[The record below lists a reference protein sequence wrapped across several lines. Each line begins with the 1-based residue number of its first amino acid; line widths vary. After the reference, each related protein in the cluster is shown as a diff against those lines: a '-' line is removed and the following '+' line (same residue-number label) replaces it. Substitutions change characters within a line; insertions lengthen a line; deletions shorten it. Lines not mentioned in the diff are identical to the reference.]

1 MDRLITPRRSRWTR
15 DLTFYVAD
23 AILVALSVI
32 SSFII
37 RFDGQ
42 VPSGQV
48 RNLFAF
54 LSFALVLKMLV
65 FSWQRL
71 YRISWAHVSF
81 AELAAVVRAVTL
93 ASILLGILVFILRG
107 GGILAGFP
115 RGVLFID
122 YLLTLVLIG
131 GLRSAKRIYA
141 HFSRLGSQRTGRR
154 TLIVGAGDAGQQVL
168 MVIHRTSQHR
178 FVVGFVDDDPDKQG
192 VSFYGV
198 PVLGTRRDI
207 PRLVRDL
214 GVQEVLIAMPS
225 APSDVIRDAIELARR
240 AGITH
245 IKVVPHLHELISGE
259 VRLPDIRD
267 IRLEDLLGRQPVRID
282 EKELFGYLRG
292 KTAMV
297 TGAGG
302 SIGSELCKQITKFS
316 PKTLIMVDQD
326 ETALFEIHLYLSD
339 RISGI
344 ELLPIVGDICNRP
357 KMHRIF
363 SKGRPQIIF
372 HAAAYKHVPVMEEHP
387 DEAVRNNIIGTL
399 IVGEMAVECGA
410 EKFVLIS
417 TDKAVNPSSV
427 MGATKRAAE
436 MVIQELN
443 RRGRTRFMGVRF
455 GNVLGSRGSII
466 PLIQDQIRRGG
477 PVTVTD
483 PEMYRYLMSASEAT
497 LLVLQAGAMGDGGEI
512 FILDMGEPMRI
523 LDLVTE
529 YIRLNG
535 LEPDK
540 DIPIVF
546 TGPRPGEK
554 LFEDLVT
561 AEEGSSATRHEKILI
576 ARIHADLPGEALFA
590 YVAQLERLS
599 DLSENQQMIELLR
612 KVVPTYHPTY

>member
-1 MDRLITPRRSRWTR
+1 MDQLAVPRRNRWIQG
-15 DLTFYVAD
+15 LVFYLAD
-23 AILVALSVI
+23 AVLIVLGTLLS
-32 SSFII
+32 FAI

-42 VPSGQV
+42 IPAGQV
-48 RNLFAF
+48 RNVFLF
-54 LSFALVLKMLV
+54 LSAALVLKMLL

-81 AELAAVVRAVTL
+81 SELAGVVRGATL
-93 ASILLGILVFILRG
+93 ASLLLGALVFILSG
-107 GGILAGFP
+107 GVLAGFP
-115 RGVLFID
+115 RGILFID
-122 YLLTLVLIG
+122 YLVTLVLIG
-131 GLRSAKRIYA
+131 GFRSAKRLFA
-141 HFSRLGSQRTGRR
+141 HFLRSDFPGGGRR

-168 MVIHRTSQHR
+168 MVIHRTNQYSS
-178 FVVGFVDDDPDKQG
+178 VVGFVDDDPAKQR

-198 PVLGTRRDI
+198 PVLGTRRDM
-207 PRLVRDL
+207 PRLIRDL
-214 GVQEVLIAMPS
+214 AVEEVLIAMPS
-225 APSDVIRDAIELARR
+225 ASSVVIRDVIELSRA

-245 IKVVPHLHELISGE
+245 IKVVPSLHELISGE
-259 VRLPDIRD
+259 VRLLDIRD
-267 IRLEDLLGRQPVRID
+267 IRPEDLLGRQPVRID
-282 EKELFGYLRG
+282 EKEVAGYLHG

-302 SIGSELCKQITKFS
+302 SIGSELCRQITKFR
-316 PKTLIMVDQD
+316 PKALIMVDQD
-326 ETALFEIHLYLSD
+326 ETALFEIHHHLSD

-344 ELLPIVGDICNRP
+344 ELRAIVGDICNRG
-357 KMHRIF
+357 KMGRIF
-363 SKGRPQIIF
+363 SEVRPHIIF

-387 DEAVRNNIIGTL
+387 DEAVKNNVIGTL
-399 IVGEMAVECGA
+399 IVGEMALESGA

-436 MVIQELN
+436 MVILELN
-443 RRGRTRFMGVRF
+443 RRGPAKFMGVRF
-455 GNVLGSRGSII
+455 GNVLGSRGSVI

-483 PEMYRYLMSASEAT
+483 PEMYRYLMSASEAA
-497 LLVLQAGAMGDGGEI
+497 LLVLQAGAMGSGGEI
-512 FILDMGEPMRI
+512 FILDMGRPMRI
-523 LDLVTE
+523 LDLVKE

-561 AEEGSSATRHEKILI
+561 AEEGSTATRHEKIMV
-576 ARIHADLPGEALFA
+576 ARMNTHLQGQSLFA
-590 YVAQLERLS
+590 FLRQLERLS
-599 DLSENQQMIELLR
+599 DVSDKQRIIEILR
-612 KVVPTYHPTY
+612 GVVPNYHPSS